1 MVRVVAQ
8 QRKQGKERGGGGSA
22 KSESQFKILSD
33 NRQARFN
40 YELLDRYEAG
50 LVLTGTEVKAA
61 RTGRINLQDAF
72 AEVDGGQ
79 AWLMN
84 AHFSP
89 YSHGN
94 VFNHEAV
101 RKRKM
106 LLHRAEI
113 EKIFGKTRDKGFTL
127 IPTKIYL
134 KDGLVKCEVALAKG
148 KKTHDK
154 RDSIKQREQEAEAK
168 AGVGRR
174 GRE

>member
-1 MVRVVAQ
+1 VAQ
-8 QRKQGKERGGGGSA
+8 QQQHGRNKAGAGGAGKAEG
-22 KSESQFKILSD
+22 QFKILAD

-40 YELLDRYEAG
+40 YELLDKYEAG
-50 LVLTGTEVKAA
+50 LVLTGTEVKSA

-72 AEVDGGQ
+72 AEVENGQ

-94 VFNHEAV
+94 RYNHEPV

-113 EKIFGKTRDKGFTL
+113 EKIYGKTRDKGFTL
-127 IPTKIYL
+127 VPLKVYL
-134 KDGLVKCEVALAKG
+134 KDGLVKCEIALARG
-148 KKTHDK
+148 KKVHDK
-154 RDSIKQREQEAEAK
+154 RDSIKKREQEAEAK
-168 AGVGRR
+168 AAVGRR
-174 GRE
+174 GRQ